1 MDEALLKKAGGA
13 EIKEEPGLESGAFEI
28 AKNLRLL
35 TTGDFSERLQ
45 FDDDLAMTDKVRTQR
60 GRKPTPLVKDVVGLL
75 TNVGDAA
82 ELKLDLQGILK
93 KDLVKPAA
101 EFAVNFHSG
110 TDDGVGSWITV
121 HRFF

>member
-1 MDEALLKKAGGA
+1 MLKKTGGA

-45 FDDDLAMTDKVRTQR
+45 FDDDLAITNKVRTQR
-60 GRKPTPLVKDVVGLL
+60 GRKTAPLVEYVVGLL
-75 TNVGDAA
+75 TNAGDAA

-93 KDLVKPAA
+93 KDLVEPAA
-101 EFAVNFHSG
+101 EFAVNFHGG
-110 TDDGVGSWITV
+110 TDDGVGSGITV
-121 HRFF
+121 RRFRRLI